1 MIRQQDESTQ
11 KSDALRDLVI
21 STEMFNDSNDSPRLD
36 ETFQSNLNEL
46 QSGRVTNNM
55 FLTKNLID
63 VQVAGGFQNLRN
75 KSNIPYTNQNQVR
88 LIRQT
93 VDQDTLLERVTNG
106 MSLVYK
112 RAQCENSAELMEM
125 IIG

>member
-36 ETFQSNLNEL
+36 ETFQSNVNEL
-46 QSGRVTNNM
+46 QSGRVNNNM

-63 VQVAGGFQNLRN
+63 VQVTGGLQNLRN
-75 KSNIPYTNQNQVR
+75 KSNIPYTNQNQIR

-106 MSLVYK
+106 MSLVY
-112 RAQCENSAELMEM
+112 
-125 IIG
+125 